1 MLLLECLKERIIII
15 AHRFEE
21 WKNVCLCVSTQRI
34 PTEHDG
40 TRRGCI
46 KIRCIYRVPRRQ
58 LLNLIKLHSVIQL
71 YCVH

>member
-1 MLLLECLKERIIII
+1 MC
-15 AHRFEE
+15 
-21 WKNVCLCVSTQRI
+21 STQRI
-34 PTEHDG
+34 PMEHDG